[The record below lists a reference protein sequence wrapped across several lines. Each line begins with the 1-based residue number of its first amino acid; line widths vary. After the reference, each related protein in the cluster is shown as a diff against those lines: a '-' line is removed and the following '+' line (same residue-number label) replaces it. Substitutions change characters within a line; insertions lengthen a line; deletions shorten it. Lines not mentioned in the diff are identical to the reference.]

1 MKKTI
6 TPEDFEEIDR
16 LVQAEVEEA
25 LVRFRAGDFEGRVRR
40 RALAEA
46 GPGRRTPLLVKLTI
60 PAAAVLVLVVLASVL
75 LFSPSRP
82 PLRTPIDPA
91 DFTAVLSL
99 LPAFTATPFEPSP
112 RPVGKADLSP
122 AGRMFMQV
130 FSTVGEGRR
139 AEPLAVESDLRRA
152 APLTMKER
160 MKILFKDRVIE
171 RVFVSC
177 APRSKEV

>member
-6 TPEDFEEIDR
+6 APEDFEEIDR
-16 LVQAEVEEA
+16 LVRAEVEEA
-25 LVRFRAGDFEGRVRR
+25 LAHFRAGDFERRVRR

-46 GPGRRTPLLVKLTI
+46 GPARGIGPLAKFAI

-75 LFSPSRP
+75 FFSPSRP
-82 PLRTPIDPA
+82 PLRIPIEPA

-99 LPAFTATPFEPSP
+99 LPAFSAPSP
-112 RPVGKADLSP
+112 ETSPQPSGEADLSP
-122 AGRMFMQV
+122 AGRMFTKV
-130 FSTVGEGRR
+130 FSTIGEGWR
-139 AEPLAVESDLRRA
+139 AEPVAVESDLRRA

-171 RVFVSC
+171 RVFVSR
-177 APRSKEV
+177 APKSKEV